1 MSLSF
6 YALKSVFRILV
17 CNRFTNLEV
26 KAKKTTYEAKILIR
40 NGTSKQWSHGMI
52 IPQYQLFYTNYS
64 IEWNGY
70 HLSMISKLA
79 SWTTDILDQS
89 QGNLLAQI
97 QRRWLSWELNYRLDI
112 FSDSS
117 INT

>member
-1 MSLSF
+1 
-6 YALKSVFRILV
+6 
-17 CNRFTNLEV
+17 
-26 KAKKTTYEAKILIR
+26 
-40 NGTSKQWSHGMI
+40 MI
-52 IPQYQLFYTNYS
+52 VPQYQLFYTNYS

-79 SWTTDILDQS
+79 SSTTDILDQS

-112 FSDSS
+112 FSDKVLIPES
-117 INT
+117 IYLLELAEMYRGRNG